1 MMATHSEFDHTT
13 SAFKVATAF
22 PLSIKGRVFLITGVS
37 LGGIGGATAKALASQ
52 SPKLL
57 ILTGRTNEKVD
68 AVISEIQSAFPKVAC
83 RFLQLDLSSQ
93 SSVRKAASEVLAY
106 EELIDVLINNAGV
119 ATVIERT
126 LSEDG
131 IEVQFAT
138 NHVGHFL
145 FTNLIMPKL
154 ITAAKASSTDSVRI
168 INLSSNGH
176 RYSPVRFSDINWEK
190 TKDEIPAD
198 EWPDYEFLKARVTVP
213 TSQPY
218 IPMAAYGASK
228 TANILFTVSLDQRLK
243 SLGIRSL
250 AVHPGVINTEL
261 MRHMSQEDAE
271 ATLKRLADSWKTL
284 EQGASTTLVAA
295 LDPGLLCTGE
305 KVYMS
310 DCQFADAKAW
320 ASDLNMAEKLW
331 AMSEDLVGE
340 KFGVSLEFQ
349 KAK

>member
-1 MMATHSEFDHTT
+1 MASHPEFDHTT
-13 SAFKVATAF
+13 SAFKVAAAF
-22 PLSIKGRVFLITGVS
+22 PMSIKGRVFLITGVS

-57 ILTGRTNEKVD
+57 ILTGRTKEKVD
-68 AVISEIQSAFPKVAC
+68 AVISEIQSSFPTVAS

-93 SSVRKAASEVLAY
+93 SQVRKAAKEVLAY
-106 EELIDVLINNAGV
+106 EEPIDVLINNAGV
-119 ATVIERT
+119 ATVAERT

-131 IEVQFAT
+131 IEIQFAT

-154 ITAAKASSTDSVRI
+154 IAAAKASSTGSGRI

-190 TKDEIPAD
+190 TRDEIPAN
-198 EWPDYEFLKARVTVP
+198 EWPDYEFVEARAAVP
-213 TSQPY
+213 KSQPY

-228 TANILFTVSLDQRLK
+228 TANVLFTVFLDQKRK

-250 AVHPGVINTEL
+250 AVHPGLVNTEL
-261 MRHMSQEDAE
+261 MRHMSREDAE
-271 ATLKRLADSWKTL
+271 VTQKRLADSWQTL

-295 LDPGLLCTGE
+295 LDPELSSKGE
-305 KVYMS
+305 QVYMS
-310 DCQFADAKAW
+310 DCQFTDAKPW
-320 ASDLNMAEKLW
+320 ATDPSAAEKLW
-331 AMSEDLVGE
+331 ATSEHLVGE
-340 KFGVSLEFQ
+340 KFGVPQ
-349 KAK
+349 